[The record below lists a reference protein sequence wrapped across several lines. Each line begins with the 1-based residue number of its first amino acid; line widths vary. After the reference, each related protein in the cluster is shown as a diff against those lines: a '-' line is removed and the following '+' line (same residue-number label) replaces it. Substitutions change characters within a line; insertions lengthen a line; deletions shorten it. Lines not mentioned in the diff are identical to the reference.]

1 MGKSLIMSFTRVML
15 FAIILAFVPGCV
27 VQQIHDDLAATRAGV
42 ERLAPVLEQTKS
54 ALDSSN
60 IQLESLHAQLAATH
74 HSLGLMLIQMETTNA
89 QLRQSVQQLNHLEP
103 MMVSIKN
110 LDESLAALRKNIENI
125 DKAIPLINVS
135 KGTPPADR
143 VLKRQEDERANEERP
158 PLPDNGRES
167 SPGRPK

>member
-1 MGKSLIMSFTRVML
+1 MGKSLIMSFTRVLL
-15 FAIILAFVPGCV
+15 FAFTLMFVPGCV
-27 VQQIHDDLAATRAGV
+27 IQQIHDDLASTGPGV

-60 IQLESLHAQLAATH
+60 IQLESFHAQLAVTH
-74 HSLGLMLIQMETTNA
+74 HSLELMLIQMETTNT

-103 MMVSIKN
+103 MMASIKN

-143 VLKRQEDERANEERP
+143 VLKRQEDERANEAMP
-158 PLPDNGRES
+158 TLPGNGRES